1 LLLLLLLL
9 LLQYLGTFDSEEA
22 AAEAYDRAAIGFR
35 GTRAVT
41 NFPLANYK
49 DMPEL
54 QGQQQQQQHDGALF
68 GAHGG
73 DMMALLASDGSVEGD
88 AAAAAAA
95 VVCEAQLGVGEVQGA
110 AGVAGLGM

>member
-1 LLLLLLLL
+1 ML

-54 QGQQQQQQHDGALF
+54 QGQQQRQQQHGVF
-68 GAHGG
+68 GAQGG
-73 DMMALLASDGSVEGD
+73 DMMALLASDGSVVEG
-88 AAAAAAA
+88 AVEGAAAAA
-95 VVCEAQLGVGEVQGA
+95 VGEAQLGTGEVQGTVVE
-110 AGVAGLGM
+110 GVLGV